1 MDTLLTIIL
10 IISLLNL
17 AGLALLF
24 RSLIVTNV
32 KIEEEVKYK
41 KEIKNKLIEIIEMG
55 EKQERLTSTSI
66 GVLNKIVEL
75 L

>member
-1 MDTLLTIIL
+1 MDILLTFIL

-41 KEIKNKLIEIIEMG
+41 EEIKKKLIVIVEMG

>member
-1 MDTLLTIIL
+1 MDILLTFIL

-41 KEIKNKLIEIIEMG
+41 EEIKKKLIEIVEMG

>member
-1 MDTLLTIIL
+1 MDILLTFIL

-41 KEIKNKLIEIIEMG
+41 EEIKNKLIEIIEMG

>member
-1 MDTLLTIIL
+1 MDTLLTFIL

-32 KIEEEVKYK
+32 KIEEEVSYR
-41 KEIKNKLIEIIEMG
+41 KEIKEKLIEIVEMG

>member
-1 MDTLLTIIL
+1 MDILLTFIL

-32 KIEEEVKYK
+32 KIEEEVIYR
-41 KEIKNKLIEIIEMG
+41 KEIKEKLIEIVEMG

>member
-1 MDTLLTIIL
+1 MDILLTFIL

-17 AGLALLF
+17 AGLALVF

>member
-1 MDTLLTIIL
+1 MDILLTFIL

-32 KIEEEVKYK
+32 KIEEEVSYR
-41 KEIKNKLIEIIEMG
+41 KEIKEKLIEIVEMG

>member
-1 MDTLLTIIL
+1 MDILLTIIL

-41 KEIKNKLIEIIEMG
+41 EEIKNKLIEIIEMG

>member
-1 MDTLLTIIL
+1 MDTLLTFIL

-41 KEIKNKLIEIIEMG
+41 EEIKNKLIEIIEMG
-55 EKQERLTSTSI
+55 GKQERLTSTSI
-66 GVLNKIVEL
+66 GILNKIVEL